1 MEILTTLFNIFVNQ
15 LNCLIIVSRALVS
28 GWQRGARLAAHQANC
43 GRHQEAE
50 NTKHQQR
57 QRLYRPGPSV
67 YNWEQCSAVQSIHG
81 RGPEV
86 GGVSNIHD
94 KGPHRGL
101 FYYSLLVIS
110 LKYNNDPVSRCR
122 DAGEK
127 GSRKETI
134 GYGAGGAVS
143 DIGGV

>member
-1 MEILTTLFNIFVNQ
+1 M
-15 LNCLIIVSRALVS
+15 
-28 GWQRGARLAAHQANC
+28 
-43 GRHQEAE
+43 
-50 NTKHQQR
+50 
-57 QRLYRPGPSV
+57 
-67 YNWEQCSAVQSIHG
+67 QSING

-86 GGVSNIHD
+86 GGVSNIQD
-94 KGPHRGL
+94 KGPHHDL
-101 FYYSLLVIS
+101 FYYFLLVIS

>member
-1 MEILTTLFNIFVNQ
+1 MLS
-15 LNCLIIVSRALVS
+15 SRADSVELVS
-28 GWQRGARLAAHQANC
+28 PLTKQTVKQRTPNTNSASDCIVL
-43 GRHQEAE
+43 GRVSTTGSSA
-50 NTKHQQR
+50 
-57 QRLYRPGPSV
+57 G
-67 YNWEQCSAVQSIHG
+67 SAVQSIHG
-81 RGPEV
+81 RRPEV
-86 GGVSNIHD
+86 GGVSNIQD
-94 KGPHRGL
+94 KGPHRDL
-101 FYYSLLVIS
+101 FYYFLLVIS

>member
-1 MEILTTLFNIFVNQ
+1 MLS
-15 LNCLIIVSRALVS
+15 SRADSVELVS
-28 GWQRGARLAAHQANC
+28 PLTKQTVVTKKQRTPNTNSASDCIVL
-43 GRHQEAE
+43 GRVS
-50 NTKHQQR
+50 TT
-57 QRLYRPGPSV
+57 GS
-67 YNWEQCSAVQSIHG
+67 SAVQSIHG

-86 GGVSNIHD
+86 GGVSNIQD
-94 KGPHRGL
+94 KGPHRDL
-101 FYYSLLVIS
+101 FYYFLLVIS